1 MKKKFINGMLIGTLF
16 LGFTSSMVSCKDYA
30 DQDSVTDLQANLAN
44 LQTQLDNAKANLQ
57 SQLDNLQAEITTCQ
71 ANCATFRTY
80 VANTYATIVELDAL
94 KARLSSNYYTQTEVE
109 DLIKQY
115 IRNIDLSPYQ
125 TAAQVQDLIDQALAG
140 YTKDLSDYV
149 TFDALNNTLLSML
162 TDEQSALNDALDSY
176 IFKILENY
184 EFGLDEEAVKALIAQ
199 EIAGFDDRINAA
211 KALAEE
217 AKGLAEQALALAQA
231 NEAKINDLTGKVDG
245 LDAAI
250 ESLQGTVETLTTSV
264 STLETTINSI
274 ETRVIALEGK
284 VTDLEGNVTGLTEQV
299 ANAIA
304 TANEA
309 KAAAEANSLLIANLQ
324 ASYSDL
330 SDKVNGLENKIDVLE
345 NSIQKNVEDIA
356 ALQERV
362 AANEAAAD
370 AAHRAMLE
378 TISGL
383 VSGIEELQ
391 SQIDEILANIGDD
404 SVALNTFLGVM
415 EKMVTSIELN
425 GTYNQFFGYLN
436 LPVDVRSNMLVA
448 FHGNTNDGINFPT
461 DDPDFYALPEAEQW
475 TVITEKDIEMLG
487 GNLNNVKGHIRMGA
501 WLPIV
506 AKDGAAGNA
515 GTIYLTVNPTNRD
528 FSGTQFELINS
539 QNETSPVILEALQ
552 KTSKVLDFGWT
563 RSTVVGEQSG
573 NGFYEANATLK
584 LEDVDKVG
592 LNIANHEE
600 IKSVISDVKN
610 FRNGI
615 DLGNLVQTI
624 YSSVHSVLPA
634 IAVKASWEDESGL
647 KSVVSQYG
655 VGVTSI
661 KPLSFGFAKELKYD
675 HVPGT
680 GRLEKFIDRQIDK
693 LKLGI
698 PSIGNL
704 TLDLSSI
711 ELVSLSDEQIA
722 KFNLTFTKE
731 ETIDPQDIVINLPN
745 YQFTEFDD
753 EGNPTGIVTVTPTQE
768 TITIHVDGQTLTVT
782 YENDLTQEITDL
794 IDSVNDTYDTLKAKV
809 QDLLDQVNDYLA
821 QMNTI
826 EPKFKKN
833 LKDEVAR
840 VINAI
845 NKRFAKYMTPN
856 KYMQPIMLV
865 ENDGYARLSTIP
877 NLPTRVTGT
886 KVALAP
892 TTYNLEVLSP
902 AYKKFVAVTNVS
914 KGGVSAQDG
923 NAACKSVLDKANA
936 QNRIAEVIDG
946 GFDDFLEFNVEPGY
960 TYEILYT
967 AVDYTGKNVAKKFYM
982 AVNE

>member
-1 MKKKFINGMLIGTLF
+1 MKKKFINGLLLGALF

-44 LQTQLDNAKANLQ
+44 LQTQLDKAKADLQ
-57 SQLDNLQAEITTCQ
+57 TQLNNLQAEITTCQ
-71 ANCATFRTY
+71 TNCATFRTY
-80 VANTYATIVELDAL
+80 VADTYATIVELNAL
-94 KARLSSNYYTQTEVE
+94 KAKVGNTYNKDEVE

-115 IRNIDLSPYQ
+115 IRNLNISQYQ
-125 TAAQVQDLIDQALAG
+125 TAADVQNLIDQALAG
-140 YTKDLSDYV
+140 YTQDLSDYV
-149 TFDALNNTLLSML
+149 TFDALNNALLGML
-162 TDEQSALNDALDSY
+162 NDEGSALNDALDSY
-176 IFKILENY
+176 IFNILENY
-184 EFGLDEEAVKALIAQ
+184 ESGLDEEAVKALIAQ

-217 AKGLAEQALALAQA
+217 AKGLAEQALTLAQA
-231 NEAKINDLTGKVDG
+231 NEAKINDLTIKVDG
-245 LDAAI
+245 LDTAI

-274 ETRVIALEGK
+274 ETRVIALETK
-284 VTDLEGNVTGLTEQV
+284 VTDLEGNVTVLTEQV
-299 ANAIA
+299 TTAIA

-324 ASYSDL
+324 ASYSEL
-330 SDKVNGLENKIDVLE
+330 SEKVEGLDTKIAVLE
-345 NSIQKNVEDIA
+345 TSIQKNAEDIA

-383 VSGIEELQ
+383 VGGIEDLQ
-391 SQIDEILANIGDD
+391 SQIDEILANIGND
-404 SVALNTFLGVM
+404 SAALNTLLGVLD
-415 EKMVTSIELN
+415 KMVTGIELN

-461 DDPDFYALPEAEQW
+461 DDPDFYALPDAEQW
-475 TVITEKDIEMLG
+475 NIITEKDIEMLG

-539 QNETSPVILEALQ
+539 QNETSPVILENLQ
-552 KTSKVLDFGWT
+552 KSNKVLDFGWT
-563 RSTVVGEQSG
+563 RGAVAEQSG
-573 NGFYEANATLK
+573 NGFYEAKATLK
-584 LEDVDKVG
+584 LEDIDKVG
-592 LNIANHEE
+592 LNIATHQE
-600 IKSVISDVKN
+600 IKDLVSDIRS

-615 DLGNLVQTI
+615 DLGNLVQTV
-624 YSSVHSVLPA
+624 YSCVHSVLPA
-634 IAVKASWEDESGL
+634 IAVKASWEDESGA

-661 KPLSFGFAKELKYD
+661 KPLSFGFAQEYKFNGI
-675 HVPGT
+675 PGL
-680 GRLEKFIDRQIDK
+680 GRVEKFIDQLIGRIKIEIPEFGK
-693 LKLGI
+693 L
-698 PSIGNL
+698 NL
-704 TLDLSSI
+704 NLDDITI
-711 ELVSLSDEQIA
+711 ESLTEEQIA
-722 KFNLTFTKE
+722 KFNINISFE
-731 ETIDPQDIVINLPN
+731 QEINIEDIVIDLPD
-745 YQFTEFDD
+745 YTFIDD
-753 EGNPTGIVTVTPTQE
+753 DGNTHIVKPNQSEIIVSVDKKTVTF
-768 TITIHVDGQTLTVT
+768 T
-782 YENDLTQEITDL
+782 YVNDLSEVIEDIFGNINEP
-794 IDSVNDTYDTLKAKV
+794 IDAVKDELKDF
-809 QDLLDQVNDYLA
+809 QDQVNDYLG
-821 QMNTI
+821 QL
-826 EPKFKKN
+826 KKIDISDLTGN
-833 LKDEVAR
+833 VKQQVTR
-840 VINAI
+840 VLNAI
-845 NKRFAKYMTPN
+845 NKRVAKYMNPN
-856 KYMQPIMLV
+856 KYMQPIMIV
-865 ENDGYARLSTIP
+865 ENGGYARVSGAAGQ
-877 NLPTRVTGT
+877 PTRVSAPT
-886 KVALAP
+886 VYLVP

-914 KGGVSAQDG
+914 KNGVSAQDG

-936 QNRIAEVIDG
+936 QYRIAEVIDG

-982 AVNE
+982 TVNE

>member
-1 MKKKFINGMLIGTLF
+1 MKKKFINGLLLGALF

-44 LQTQLDNAKANLQ
+44 LQTQLDNAKVDLQ
-57 SQLDNLQAEITTCQ
+57 TQLNNLQAEITTCQ
-71 ANCATFRTY
+71 TNCATFRTY
-80 VANTYATIVELDAL
+80 VADTYATIVELNAL
-94 KARLSSNYYTQTEVE
+94 KAKVGNTYNKDEVE

-115 IRNIDLSPYQ
+115 IRNLNISQYQ
-125 TAAQVQDLIDQALAG
+125 TAADVQNLIDQALAG
-140 YTKDLSDYV
+140 YTQDLSDYV
-149 TFDALNNTLLSML
+149 TFEALNNALLGML
-162 TDEQSALNDALDSY
+162 NEEGSALNDALDSY
-176 IFKILENY
+176 IFNILENY
-184 EFGLDEEAVKALIAQ
+184 ESGLDEEAVKALIAQ

-217 AKGLAEQALALAQA
+217 AKGLAEQALTLAQA
-231 NEAKINDLTGKVDG
+231 NEAKINDLTIKVDG
-245 LDAAI
+245 LDTAI

-264 STLETTINSI
+264 STLTTTINSI
-274 ETRVIALEGK
+274 ETRVIALETK
-284 VTDLEGNVTGLTEQV
+284 VTDLEGNVTVLTEQV
-299 ANAIA
+299 TTAIA

-324 ASYSDL
+324 ASYSEL
-330 SDKVNGLENKIDVLE
+330 SEKVEGLDTKIAVLE
-345 NSIQKNVEDIA
+345 TSIQKNAEDIA

-383 VSGIEELQ
+383 VGGIEDLQ
-391 SQIDEILANIGDD
+391 SQIDEILANIGND
-404 SVALNTFLGVM
+404 SAALNTLLGVLD
-415 EKMVTSIELN
+415 KMVTGIELN

-475 TVITEKDIEMLG
+475 NLITEKDIEMLG

-528 FSGTQFELINS
+528 FSGTQFELVNS
-539 QNETSPVILEALQ
+539 QNETSPVILENLQ
-552 KTSKVLDFGWT
+552 KSNKVLDFGWT
-563 RSTVVGEQSG
+563 RGTVEEQSG
-573 NGFYEANATLK
+573 NGFYEAKATLK

-634 IAVKASWEDESGL
+634 VAVKASWEDESGL

-661 KPLSFGFAKELKYD
+661 KPLSFGFAQELKYD
-675 HVPGT
+675 YVPGT
-680 GRLEKFIDRQIDK
+680 YRLEKFIDKQIDE

-698 PSIGNL
+698 PHIANL
-704 TLDLSSI
+704 SLDLSSI
-711 ELVSLSDEQIA
+711 ELVSLTDEQIA
-722 KFNLTFTKE
+722 KFNITFTKE
-731 ETIDPQDIVINLPN
+731 ETIDPQDIIVNLPN
-745 YQFTEFDD
+745 YQFND
-753 EGNPTGIVTVTPTQE
+753 EGDIVTVTPTQR
-768 TITIHVDGQTLTVT
+768 TITIHVEGQTLTVT
-782 YENDLTQEITDL
+782 YENDLSQEITDL
-794 IDSVNDTYDTLKAKV
+794 IDSVNDTYDTLTAKV
-809 QDLLDQVNDYLA
+809 QELLDQVNDYLA
-821 QMNTI
+821 QMNAI
-826 EPKFKKN
+826 EPRFKNN
-833 LKDEVAR
+833 LKEEVAR

-856 KYMQPIMLV
+856 KYMQPILLV
-865 ENDGYARLSTIP
+865 ENDGYARLSTIS

-914 KGGVSAQDG
+914 KNGVSAQDG

-982 AVNE
+982 TVNE

>member
-1 MKKKFINGMLIGTLF
+1 MKKKFINGMLIGALF

-80 VANTYATIVELDAL
+80 VADTYATIVELDAL

-217 AKGLAEQALALAQA
+217 AKGLAEHALALAQA
-231 NEAKINDLTGKVDG
+231 NEAKINDLTGKVNG
-245 LDAAI
+245 LDTAI

-264 STLETTINSI
+264 STLEGTINSI
-274 ETRVIALEGK
+274 ETRVNA
-284 VTDLEGNVTGLTEQV
+284 LEGNVTVLTDQV

-309 KAAAEANSLLIANLQ
+309 KAAAEANSLLIENLQ
-324 ASYSDL
+324 ASYSEL

-345 NSIQKNVEDIA
+345 NSIQKNVDDIA

-475 TVITEKDIEMLG
+475 NVITEKDIEMLG

-539 QNETSPVILEALQ
+539 QNETSPVILENLQ
-552 KTSKVLDFGWT
+552 KSNKVLDFGWT
-563 RSTVVGEQSG
+563 RGAVEEQSG
-573 NGFYEANATLK
+573 NGFYEAKATLK
-584 LEDVDKVG
+584 LEDIDKVG
-592 LNIANHEE
+592 LNIANHQE
-600 IKSVISDVKN
+600 IKDLVSDIRH
-610 FRNGI
+610 FRDGI
-615 DLGNLVQTI
+615 DLGNLVQTV
-624 YSSVHSVLPA
+624 YNCVHSVLPA
-634 IAVKASWEDESGL
+634 IAVKASWEDETGA

-661 KPLSFGFAKELKYD
+661 KPLSFGFAQEYKFD
-675 HVPGT
+675 GIPGL
-680 GRLEKFIDRQIDK
+680 GRVEKFIDQLIGK
-693 LKLGI
+693 INIEI
-698 PSIGNL
+698 PEFGDLNL
-704 TLDLSSI
+704 NLDDITI
-711 ELVSLSDEQIA
+711 ESLTDEQIA
-722 KFNLTFTKE
+722 KFNINISFE
-731 ETIDPQDIVINLPN
+731 QEIQIEDIVIDLPD
-745 YQFTEFDD
+745 YTFTDD
-753 EGNPTGIVTVTPTQE
+753 DGNTHIVKPNQSEIIVHVDKKTVTF
-768 TITIHVDGQTLTVT
+768 T
-782 YENDLTQEITDL
+782 YENDLSEVIEDIFGNINEP
-794 IDSVNDTYDTLKAKV
+794 IDAIKEKLEGF
-809 QDLLDQVNDYLA
+809 LDQVNDYLG
-821 QMNTI
+821 QL
-826 EPKFKKN
+826 KKIN
-833 LKDEVAR
+833 ISDLTGDVKQQVTR

-845 NKRFAKYMTPN
+845 NKRVAKYMTPN
-856 KYMQPIMLV
+856 KYMQPILLV
-865 ENDGYARLSTIP
+865 ENGGYARVSGAAGQ
-877 NLPTRVTGT
+877 PTRVTGT